1 MAVPL
6 EADRAV
12 KSDVVKLSSSY
23 NTEGV
28 RTMLNNLELSDAA
41 VHFVEQANKI
51 FDTHWNPLTSLA
63 IANKFNVTRYNQKC
77 YTKYYYTI
85 FI

>member
-12 KSDVVKLSSSY
+12 KSDVVKLTRSH

-51 FDTHWNPLTSLA
+51 FYTHWNPLTSLA
-63 IANKFNVTRYNQKC
+63 IANKFNVTRHNQKC
-77 YTKYYYTI
+77 YIKYYYII

>member
-12 KSDVVKLSSSY
+12 KSDVVKFTSPH

-28 RTMLNNLELSDAA
+28 RTMLNNLELSDAR

-77 YTKYYYTI
+77 YIKYYYTI